1 MVALQI
7 PVNEMRVCA
16 RGEVVRGDQRGRLLG
31 FPTANVAID
40 AESCLVADG
49 VYAGYLHRYST
60 CHAAAIS
67 LGRRTTFYDAGGLR
81 LLEAHLL
88 DFSGDLYGEIVTVE
102 LAAQLRGQVK
112 FAGPEALCAELEI
125 DVSRCWDVL
134 NGLLR
139 HRAVV
144 TAGRRPRGG
153 VERLLSD
160 TASSPANAR

>member
-31 FPTANVAID
+31 FPTANIAID
-40 AESCLVADG
+40 AESCLAPDG
-49 VYAGYLHRYST
+49 VYAGYLHRYRS

-112 FAGPEALCAELEI
+112 FAGPDALCAQLEI
-125 DVSRCWDVL
+125 DVSRCRDVL
-134 NGLLR
+134 TRCAPSRRDGWATSTLR
-139 HRAVV
+139 HL
-144 TAGRRPRGG
+144 GG
-153 VERLLSD
+153 HGLESETVATQLS
-160 TASSPANAR
+160 